1 MLIELKLVST
11 NLMHGGPEGW
21 RKSGDTA
28 ELKLTAAEPRLLTQV
43 SKIWQ
48 ANLKSSWAQSCS
60 AL

>member
-48 ANLKSSWAQSCS
+48 ANLKSSWA
-60 AL
+60 